1 MCERLEKP
9 FASRRPACF
18 LIPPSIS
25 RSFPPAVLAGARAA
39 GQDHRAAGGGV
50 PEEEPHRP
58 AGPPD
63 PHPQREHQHPDQ
75 GAGAQGQGGAE
86 DPQRSQSADQVVTS
100 APPPPRATNP
110 QTVQRVSFAAVN
122 TYAP

>member
-1 MCERLEKP
+1 MLPNPTERQ
-9 FASRRPACF
+9 S
-18 LIPPSIS
+18 LIPA
-25 RSFPPAVLAGARAA
+25 RCLAGARAV

-63 PHPQREHQHPDQ
+63 SHPQREHQHPDQ

-86 DPQRSQSADQVVTS
+86 DPQRSQSADQVVTP
-100 APPPPRATNP
+100 APRAANP
-110 QTVQRVSFAAVN
+110 RTLQRVSFDTAALRGKHLR
-122 TYAP
+122 P